1 MGLQQVWTLQ
11 EQSPLKVRALA
22 WEVRSRAPVQQA
34 WIFVRRHV
42 SIPADQTLALG
53 LACRASPSS
62 WLQQRPPLPA
72 HLPTARYRF
81 RSTYYFPAR
90 RSR

>member
-1 MGLQQVWTLQ
+1 MGLQQVRTLQ
-11 EQSPLKVRALA
+11 EQGPLKVRALA

-42 SIPADQTLALG
+42 SIPAGQTLALG
-53 LACRASPSS
+53 LACRASLSFWP
-62 WLQQRPPLPA
+62 QQRSPLPA
-72 HLPTARYRF
+72 RWQTARYPF